1 MAFGAPGLLAALI
14 AAPIALAL
22 GWLLWRRRRLH
33 LLALRELG
41 GGAITRTAAR
51 RGHGRRTL
59 LLAAVLAMLAV
70 AAARPQFG
78 SNESTLEQS
87 PPGVVFALD
96 VSLSMSADDL
106 QPSRFAAAAAEVRRL
121 IDAQRTTGVGLVI
134 FAGEPF
140 VRFPLTLDHAS
151 ALAVLDAL
159 QPGESLVPPGSNIAA
174 AIETALDLLLRAES
188 VAGAIVVVSDGETHE
203 GAAAAAARAAR
214 EAGTRVFAAGV
225 GSEVGARVPAPG
237 GRQGEHRI
245 DARTGREVISRIQER
260 PLQAIAAAGGGRYLR
275 INAPG
280 ALSSLSADFAAIERS
295 VGEGE
300 HSAAQREQFQWF
312 AGAALALL
320 VGGSL
325 ARAAWMP
332 GFGRRA
338 RRILALAALAALALV
353 ALTACAGSR
362 AERINREGNA
372 HFAAGRYRDAL
383 EAYREA
389 QRRAPQEAAI
399 ALNTG
404 RALHALGEFERAE
417 AATLSAMRS
426 DDPAVRAMALFH
438 AGNHRWAADDL
449 LGARA
454 AYIEAL
460 RSQPDLLDAKINL
473 ELINRLLAEEA
484 SEIEPQASVE
494 GPHGGE
500 EGSDGESTPAESE
513 AGEESGELGGE
524 SGRAESGDGTAAEGD
539 GAAAQRGTPTFE
551 ENDRVAQRDA
561 ADEALQR
568 ALDALPL
575 EDASAEQAMVVLDAL
590 RAAPDQRFAS
600 EQYQASLE
608 GVDDW

>member
-1 MAFGAPGLLAALI
+1 MSFATPALLAAL
-14 AAPIALAL
+14 AVVPIALAL
-22 GWLLWRRRRLH
+22 LWLLWRRRRFQ
-33 LLALRELG
+33 LLALRRIG
-41 GGAITRTAAR
+41 GGAIAPPDAR
-51 RGHGRRTL
+51 RHAGRRAF
-59 LLAAVLAMLAV
+59 LLAVVLALLAL

-78 SNESTLEQS
+78 ADELAIER
-87 PPGVVFALD
+87 PPLSIVIALD
-96 VSLSMSADDL
+96 VSQSMSAQDL
-106 QPSRFAAAAAEVRRL
+106 QPSRFAAATAELHRL
-121 IDAQRTTGVGLVI
+121 IDAQRTARVGLVI

-174 AIETALDLLLRAES
+174 AIGTALDLLQRAE
-188 VAGAIVVVSDGETHE
+188 AAQGAIVVVSDGETHE
-203 GAAAAAARAAR
+203 GEAAAAARAAR
-214 EAGTRVFAAGV
+214 AAGARVFAAGV
-225 GSEVGARVPAPG
+225 GSEGGARVPAPS

-245 DARTGREVISRIQER
+245 DARTGREVISRIQEG
-260 PLQAIAAAGGGRYLR
+260 PLQAIAATGGGRYLR

-295 VGEGE
+295 MGEGE
-300 HSAAQREQFQWF
+300 RSAAQREQFQWF

-325 ARAAWMP
+325 ARAAWMLR
-332 GFGRRA
+332 FGRRA
-338 RRILALAALAALALV
+338 RRILALAALATLALV

-449 LGARA
+449 LGAHA

-460 RSQPDLLDAKINL
+460 RAQPDLLDAKINL

-494 GPHGGE
+494 GPHGGK
-500 EGSDGESTPAESE
+500 EGSGGEATSAESE
-513 AGEESGELGGE
+513 AGEESGEPGGE
-524 SGRAESGDGTAAEGD
+524 SGGTESGDGTATEGD

-561 ADEALQR
+561 ANEALQQ

-575 EDASAEQAMVVLDAL
+575 EDASAEQAMAVLDAL
-590 RAAPDQRFAS
+590 RAAPDQRFES
-600 EQYQASLE
+600 GQYQASQE
-608 GVDDW
+608 GADDW